1 VEQAASAVV
10 ESSTDDVAGE
20 RKTSTGRRRGRRRRR
35 RRRKSATAGGA
46 VVQERE
52 FERVQIGDLEDR
64 VGDDVRL
71 EGEVTNVRQTSGPT
85 VFEVRDETG
94 TVDCAAFVEAGVRA
108 YPEVEEDDVVRL
120 DGEVRDRRGE
130 LQVETES
137 LEALEADER
146 ENVEERMADALDA
159 RARPDAVDPLAD
171 DPAIE
176 GLSDSLVEAAT
187 AIRKAVI
194 TDRPVIVRHSATAD
208 GYVAGVAIERATLP
222 LVREEHRRAD
232 AEYHYFDRRPWRAAS
247 TTWTTPPRTPR
258 RCWRTASATTR
269 RYRCSSSSRRRRRLR
284 ESLDGFELL
293 DVYGAPRVVLD
304 DADADDEVVE
314 SVDTILSPA
323 LSDAPETT
331 ATALAA
337 NVAAHV
343 NEDVRSDLMHL
354 PR

>member
-1 VEQAASAVV
+1 V
-10 ESSTDDVAGE
+10 DDADADAGE
-20 RKTSTGRRRGRRRRR
+20 
-35 RRRKSATAGGA
+35 SATAGGA

-64 VGDDVRL
+64 VGDDVRPRRRGDQRPPD
-71 EGEVTNVRQTSGPT
+71 ERPDGVRGPRT
-85 VFEVRDETG
+85 RTG

-208 GYVAGVAIERATLP
+208 GYAAGVAIERATLP
-222 LVREEHRRAD
+222 LVREEA
-232 AEYHYFDRRPWRAAS
+232 
-247 TTWTTPPRTPR
+247 PP
-258 RCWRTASATTR
+258 
-269 RYRCSSSSRRRRRLR
+269 RRRRVPLLRPTALEGGVYDMDDATKDATQMLENRERHDEKVPLFVFVAAGGTR

-314 SVDTILSPA
+314 SVDTILQPGA
-323 LSDAPETT
+323 LGRAGDHRDGTG
-331 ATALAA
+331 
-337 NVAAHV
+337 
-343 NEDVRSDLMHL
+343 RQRRR
-354 PR
+354 PRQRGRAV